1 MLQISQ
7 IRQEYDIQKRQLDQK
22 IVQDKTRHNKQF
34 NNMIEEYE
42 EKLKAE
48 RDSKDLDV
56 EELKDELA

>member
-1 MLQISQ
+1 
-7 IRQEYDIQKRQLDQK
+7 
-22 IVQDKTRHNKQF
+22 VQDKTRHNKQF

-48 RDSKDLDV
+48 RDAKDLDV